1 MIKNLLKTIVVFILI
16 FLTSSQITRVRAEAP
31 QPIVEDAIAT
41 LHKSDYTQGDI
52 INLIAL
58 YSEKYQVNEFTVK
71 QVVWHESHYN
81 RFDIGDDG
89 HAFGL
94 AQINNVYHPN
104 ISKEQAQDPHFAL
117 DFIAKNIKD
126 GNGKMWTGY
135 RVCILNERVIYRGK
149 QIVCDR
155 LAN

>member
-1 MIKNLLKTIVVFILI
+1 MIKHLLKTIVVFILI
-16 FLTSSQITRVRAEAP
+16 FLTTSQITRVTAEAP
-31 QPIVEDAIAT
+31 QPIVEEAIAT
-41 LHKSDYTQGDI
+41 LHKSDYTREDI
-52 INLIAL
+52 INLISI
-58 YSEKYQVNEFTVK
+58 YSEKYQVDELIVK

-94 AQINNVYHPN
+94 AQINDIYHPN
-104 ISKEQAQDPHFAL
+104 ITKEQAQDPHFAL
-117 DFIAKNIKD
+117 DFLAKNIKE
-126 GNGKMWTGY
+126 GNGKKWTGY
-135 RVCILNERVIYRGK
+135 RVCILNERIIYRGK